1 MQAKQLS
8 LELDVPASN
17 RDTARKA
24 YIAKALM
31 EDSSG
36 NVRLMESICERENMA
51 RALKRVEANDGAP
64 GVDGMT
70 CRQLRDF
77 VRRTGQASKQ
87 ALLDGGYRPLPV
99 RGKEIPKPDGSGLRK
114 LGIPAVMDRW
124 VQQALVQPLEAI
136 YDHTFSDSSFGY
148 RPGRS
153 MAQAVERYRQH
164 VEDGFVYVVSLDLSK
179 FFDRVNHDRL
189 LSRLATRIEDR
200 RVLRLIRAFLK
211 SGIRLNDLV
220 EPTEEGTPQG
230 GPLSPLLS
238 NIVLDE
244 LDKEL
249 ERRGHR
255 FVRYADDIVIL
266 VRSQKAG
273 ERVLASISRY
283 ITQRLKLKVNA
294 EKSRVARPW
303 EIKFLGY
310 KVTRMYGVTR
320 AVTHPKT
327 VARFKDRIRE
337 ATCRKRRV
345 PFHVVIADLNQFIRG
360 WTPCYGKGLSQ
371 HLIQALNRWII
382 RRLKAWLL
390 KQWRKPKTKIMNL
403 VRLGLAREEAVKL
416 GNSRRGLWRISKHY
430 QLNFAMPQRLFT
442 HRYGLVVLR

>member
-1 MQAKQLS
+1 MEAKQMC
-8 LELDVPASN
+8 LDMDIPAS
-17 RDTARKA
+17 RPDAARNA
-24 YIAKALM
+24 FIAKSLM

-36 NVRLMESICERENMA
+36 TARLMESICERENLL
-51 RALKRVEANDGAP
+51 RALSRVEANDGAP

-70 CRQLRDF
+70 CRQLRKF
-77 VRRTGQASKQ
+77 VTRTWQASKQ
-87 ALLDGGYRPLPV
+87 ALLDGTYRPLPV
-99 RGKEIPKPDGSGLRK
+99 RGKEIPKPDGGMRK
-114 LGIPAVMDRW
+114 LGIPVVMDRF
-124 VQQALVQPLEAI
+124 VQQATVQPLVAI
-136 YDHTFSDSSFGY
+136 YVHTFSDSSFGY

-153 MAQAVERYRQH
+153 QAQAVERYRQH
-164 VEDGFVYVVSLDLSK
+164 VEDGYTYVVSIDLSK
-179 FFDRVNHDRL
+179 FFDRVNHHRL
-189 LSRLATRIEDR
+189 MSRLEHRIKDR
-200 RVLRLIRAFLK
+200 RVLKLIRAFLK
-211 SGIRLNDLV
+211 SGIELNDIV

-273 ERVLASISRY
+273 ERVRASITRY
-283 ITQRLKLKVNA
+283 ITGKLKLKVNE
-294 EKSRVARPW
+294 EKSTVARPW

-310 KVTRMYGVTR
+310 KVTRMYGATR

-337 ATCRKRRV
+337 ITCRKRRV
-345 PFHVVIADLNQFIRG
+345 NFHVVIADLNQFIRG
-360 WTPCYGKGLSQ
+360 WLPCYGRGLSQ
-371 HLIQALNRWII
+371 HLKRTLNSWIV

-390 KQWRKPKTKIMNL
+390 KQWRRPRTKIKNL
-403 VRLGLAREEAVKL
+403 VRLGLDRVEAVKL
-416 GNSRRGLWRISKHY
+416 GNSRKRIWRISGHF
-430 QLNFAMPQRLFT
+430 QLNFAMPLKLFT
-442 HRYGLVVLR
+442 QTYGLIVLR